1 MEIAGLSSAWCA
13 SPWCAPYNEEL
24 ALFQQGLSHEQL
36 LEALSASADG
46 RQLRNAH
53 GQPLSFVD
61 SDTVS
66 ADLDRADLAYESWV
80 FKTGQVPT
88 RSLGQAGWH
97 DLFNALVWLAFP
109 TSKSFLNRLQA
120 EAISR
125 DGVGMQ
131 RGSLRDA
138 ITLLD
143 ESAVLLASAA
153 PDAVLALR
161 EHRWSDALHE
171 QRADWGRLIQAS
183 VFGHAVLQKLVDPYK
198 SLCAHSYVIEV
209 DPSYFS
215 LTAQAQ
221 RAVLDR
227 KLLSQLESDH
237 AGGHLASKP
246 FFPLPVL
253 GIPHWSADNHL
264 AAFYEDPTVFRPKR

>member
-1 MEIAGLSSAWCA
+1 MEITGLSPAWCA
-13 SPWCAPYNEEL
+13 SPWCEPYSEEL
-24 ALFQQGLSHEQL
+24 ALFQHGYSHAQL
-36 LEALSASADG
+36 LEALSESAQL
-46 RQLRNAH
+46 RQLRNAN

-61 SDTVS
+61 YDTVN
-66 ADLDRADLAYESWV
+66 ADLVRVDMAYESWI

-88 RSLGQAGWH
+88 RAFGQAGWH

-109 TSKSFLNRLQA
+109 KSKAFLNRLQA

-125 DGVGMQ
+125 DGVGTQ

-153 PDAVLALR
+153 PDLVLELR
-161 EHRWSDALHE
+161 EHRWSEALHE
-171 QRADWGRLIQAS
+171 QRANWGRLIQAS

-198 SLCAHSYVIEV
+198 SLCAHSYVLEV
-209 DPSYFS
+209 DPSYFA

-227 KLLSQLESDH
+227 KLLSQLESDY
-237 AGGHLASKP
+237 AAGHLASKP
-246 FFPLPVL
+246 FSPLPVL
-253 GIPHWSADNHL
+253 GIPFWSADNHL
-264 AAFYEDPTVFRPKR
+264 ASFYEDETVFRSKR